1 VVIMRLLLKATRI
14 RKAAFIVCLALFV
27 FAPFVVHAQDATMSV
42 PVVLAQ
48 PDSVTVKRG
57 DVFNVS
63 VVIENLASNDGMAA
77 IDFRLTWN
85 NTILNALSI
94 EEVLYHTITPQSEW
108 GNIWQLRL
116 TFNNTEGM
124 AEDACLWMD
133 LHRAVDT
140 GYCPANGI
148 SGNHTL
154 AIITMEAVET
164 GSTTLDLPY
173 VEACDLDVNCLINVG
188 GLASEVPNTNSL
200 GNVTLPEPTP
210 TPSVPENRSE
220 SLANLTAITAT
231 PDGAVPMCPQI
242 FPSQE
247 NVTGIQKQDA
257 LEVTELPF
265 LMLATVGCMF
275 IALPARWTRVRR
287 EH

>member
-1 VVIMRLLLKATRI
+1 MRLLLKATGI

-27 FAPFVVHAQDATMSV
+27 FAPLVVHAEDATMSV
-42 PVVLAQ
+42 PVVLVQ
-48 PDSVTVKRG
+48 PDSVTVKQG

-77 IDFRLTWN
+77 VDFRLTWN

-94 EEVLYHTITPQSEW
+94 DEVLYHTITPQSEW
-108 GNIWQLRL
+108 GNIWQIRL
-116 TFNNTEGM
+116 TINNTEGM

-133 LHRAVDT
+133 LHSAVDN
-140 GYCPANGI
+140 GYCPVNGI

-164 GSTTLDLPY
+164 GSTTLHLPY
-173 VEACDLDVNCLINVG
+173 VQACDLDANCLINVG
-188 GLASEVPNTNSL
+188 GLASEVPNTNSA
-200 GNVTLPEPTP
+200 GNVSLPEPTP
-210 TPSVPENRSE
+210 TSPIPENGSD
-220 SLANLTAITAT
+220 SLANLTLPITVT
-231 PDGAVPMCPQI
+231 PDGVPMCPQI
-242 FPSQE
+242 FPGQE

-257 LEVTELPF
+257 LEVIELPF
-265 LMLATVGCMF
+265 LMLATVSGMF
-275 IALPARWTRVRR
+275 IALPSRWRRVRR